1 MLSDWLK
8 RKRLEKDLW
17 LVFHTWETYSIPPVG
32 LAAGVLN
39 RTPNELVFRFKTLAF
54 LMRGKEEEQRGG
66 EGGEGPL
73 LKLLCNGRDLLR
85 EKQFSGSPAN

>member
-1 MLSDWLK
+1 VLSDWLK

-17 LVFHTWETYSIPPVG
+17 LVFHTWETYSIPPGG
-32 LAAGVLN
+32 LAGGVLN

-66 EGGEGPL
+66 GGEGSATETVVMG
-73 LKLLCNGRDLLR
+73 KDLLR
-85 EKQFSGSPAN
+85 EIQFSGSPAN